1 MGSHRPSPTPLRGP
15 WPLGAPKGE
24 GPEGREGVPKGGQGL
39 PSPQGGALALGPEG
53 PAGRRRDG
61 VHGVHGDPHG
71 AGDAPG
77 PGRAVEPR
85 EAPPGEDPRPTGHP
99 TTGVDR
105 VGRLGP
111 HGPHGPLHGGEV
123 PPRRRGRGAPG
134 PGAPRALGQSPLGDP
149 LPRTTGLGRQV
160 PRPRVGRPRR
170 VPSRLRETA
179 PRGGG
184 LGGPSALRAPEG
196 LLRRHPPAPI
206 LGGPR
211 AQPHPPGGQARASE
225 PGPRIRQGLRAPRVP
240 GTAAVGPRT
249 A

>member
-15 WPLGAPKGE
+15 WPLGAPKGV
-24 GPEGREGVPKGGQGL
+24 GSVGVPKGGQGL
-39 PSPQGGALALGPEG
+39 PSPQGDALASGG
-53 PAGRRRDG
+53 AGRRRG
-61 VHGVHGDPHG
+61 GVHGDPHG

-134 PGAPRALGQSPLGDP
+134 PGPGPGPGVPPGLRQGPLGDP

-211 AQPHPPGGQARASE
+211 AQPHPSGGQARASE
-225 PGPRIRQGLRAPRVP
+225 PGPRTRQGLRAPRVP